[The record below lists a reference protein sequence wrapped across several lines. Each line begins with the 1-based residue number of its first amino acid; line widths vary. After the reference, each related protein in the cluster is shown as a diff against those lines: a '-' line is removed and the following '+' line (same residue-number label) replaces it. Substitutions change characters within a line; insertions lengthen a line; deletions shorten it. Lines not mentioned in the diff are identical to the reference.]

1 MMSTSVEILSP
12 RNDAKLQRALGTVKS
27 ARYAKRPSS
36 KASQRILVA
45 WLSDLNSAH
54 YRQELE
60 ELVGLV
66 IKGPGEVPFV
76 LIEAKQPPP
85 TSGDSLQA
93 LVHWTTRL
101 GREPYIAPDARV
113 LRRMILARQ
122 SKAERQLI
130 ASASIDKGKLV
141 VWTCEPRRY
150 EVPIS
155 LIPSLARMKPRALS
169 SFELSESGSRIH
181 WDDDDVDLT
190 AETICA
196 YADPELRRQQEAQRR
211 HEAARYADAI
221 RELREERG
229 LRQADIKGLTERQ
242 IRRLEEGDT
251 RPRTATLEKLAAG
264 HEMAVDDYLKALAK
278 RSSRAMKKAPER
290 KAAAHGIK
298 KKPPEASARQV
309 PKARLDSVTKGEAYD
324 ETGQDRRAAS
334 G

>member
-1 MMSTSVEILSP
+1 MSTSVEILSP
-12 RNDAKLQRALGTVKS
+12 RNDAKLQRALRPLES

-36 KASQRILVA
+36 RARQRILVA
-45 WLSDLNSAH
+45 WLSDLDSAH

-60 ELVGLV
+60 ELVDLV
-66 IKGPGEVPFV
+66 VAGPGDVPFV

-85 TSGDSLQA
+85 TSGDSLRA
-93 LVHWTTRL
+93 LVRWTARL
-101 GREPYIAPDARV
+101 GREPYIAADAQV

-155 LIPSLARMKPRALS
+155 VIPSLARMRSRALS
-169 SFELSESGSRIH
+169 SFALSESGSRIH

-190 AETICA
+190 AEAICA

-242 IRRLEEGDT
+242 VRRLEEGDT
-251 RPRTATLEKLAAG
+251 MPRTATLEKLAAG
-264 HEMAVDDYLKALAK
+264 HEMTVDDYLKALAK
-278 RSSRAMKKAPER
+278 RSSRAMKKVPGR
-290 KAAAHGIK
+290 KAAAHAVK
-298 KKPPEASARQV
+298 KTPSEASARQV
-309 PKARLDSVTKGEAYD
+309 PKPGRDSVKEGEASD
-324 ETGQDRRAAS
+324 ETGQNRRSAS
-334 G
+334 A